1 MFFWNACVTIRKKLR
16 RAMKAFGDIAR
27 REKSLKERLQAVAHL
42 MAGNFL
48 GSIIGLA
55 GFALTARALGP
66 TDYGILA
73 LCFAFIR
80 AVERLV
86 SFQSW
91 QPLIKFGSEAK
102 EAGRNDDLRVILKFG
117 LLLDVAAAIAG
128 CLIAI
133 LLVLLAAPLFGL
145 SEPVKGLVL
154 VYCFVLP
161 FQLSGMPTAVLRL
174 FGRFTS
180 LAYGQVISSLLRV
193 ILCFLGYITGAGL
206 FEFALIWMA
215 AQILSAISLVAFS
228 LVALKREGL
237 LHGLASASMAQLR
250 TRFPGLWKFA
260 ISANV
265 SLTIRASANELDTLL
280 VGYLADPASAGL
292 FHIAKRVGRLAQQA
306 GSQVQTVL
314 YPELA
319 RAWASGASAE
329 FRRAVSQTQWL
340 LLAFG
345 VAMIGAFYV
354 SIEPLL
360 KWTAGPQFV
369 GAAPLVIVQ
378 SIAVT
383 LTLVGAVF
391 RSALLAI
398 GEEHRVLTS
407 VLISV
412 VGFYV
417 TALIFIPQI
426 GAMGANVAHIVM
438 AVLWLA
444 MMYVA
449 YRRRV

>member
-1 MFFWNACVTIRKKLR
+1 
-16 RAMKAFGDIAR
+16 MKAFGDIAR

-42 MAGNFL
+42 MTGNFL

-66 TDYGILA
+66 ADYGMLA
-73 LCFAFIR
+73 LCFAYIR

-102 EAGRNDDLRVILKFG
+102 EAGRNDDLRAILKFG

-133 LLVLLAAPLFGL
+133 LLVLLAAPFFGL
-145 SEPVKGLVL
+145 SEPVKELVL

-215 AQILSAISLVAFS
+215 AQILSAISLVTFS

-319 RAWASGASAE
+319 RAWAAGASAE

-438 AVLWLA
+438 SVVWLA

-449 YRRRV
+449 YRRLI

>member
-1 MFFWNACVTIRKKLR
+1 MALWKPRLIIRKKLR
-16 RAMKAFGDIAR
+16 RAMKAFGEIAK

-48 GSIIGLA
+48 GSIVGLA

-66 TDYGILA
+66 EDYGVLA
-73 LCFAFIR
+73 LCFAFTR

-91 QPLIKFGSEAK
+91 QPLIKFGAEAK
-102 EAGRNDDLRVILKFG
+102 EAGREDDLRVILKFG

-133 LLVLLAAPLFGL
+133 LLVLLAAPLIGV
-145 SEPVKGLVL
+145 SQETRGLVL
-154 VYCFVLP
+154 MYCFVLP

-193 ILCFLGYITGAGL
+193 LLCFLGFVAGAGL

-215 AQILSAISLVAFS
+215 AQVMSSISLVAFS
-228 LVALKREGL
+228 LVALRREGL
-237 LHGLASASMAQLR
+237 LQGLASASMAQLR

-292 FHIAKRVGRLAQQA
+292 FHIAKRIGRLAQQA
-306 GSQVQTVL
+306 GVQVQAVL

-319 RAWASGASAE
+319 RVWVTGARTE

-340 LLAFG
+340 LLALG
-345 VAMIGAFYV
+345 IAMIIGFYLT
-354 SIEPLL
+354 IEPLL
-360 KWTAGPQFV
+360 RWTAGPQFV

-383 LTLVGAVF
+383 MTLVGAVF
-391 RSALLAI
+391 RSALLAM
-398 GEEHRVLTS
+398 GEEHKILSS
-407 VLISV
+407 VIVSV

-417 TALIFIPQI
+417 TALIFIPQM
-426 GAMGANVAHIVM
+426 GAMGANVAHIAMSTV
-438 AVLWLA
+438 WLA
-444 MMYVA
+444 GMYVA

>member
-1 MFFWNACVTIRKKLR
+1 
-16 RAMKAFGDIAR
+16 MKAFGDIAR

-133 LLVLLAAPLFGL
+133 LLVLLAAPFFGL

>member
-1 MFFWNACVTIRKKLR
+1 
-16 RAMKAFGDIAR
+16 MKAFGDIAR

-42 MAGNFL
+42 MTGNFL

-66 TDYGILA
+66 ADYGMLA
-73 LCFAFIR
+73 LCFAYIR

-102 EAGRNDDLRVILKFG
+102 EAGRNDDLRAILKFG

-133 LLVLLAAPLFGL
+133 LLVLLAAPFFGL
-145 SEPVKGLVL
+145 SEPVKELVL

-215 AQILSAISLVAFS
+215 AQILSAISLVTFS

-319 RAWASGASAE
+319 RAWAAGASAE

-438 AVLWLA
+438 SVVWLA

-449 YRRRV
+449 YRRRI